1 MTAAGTVT
9 LLHAFCTQSGCPD
22 GYNPTAGLVQGSD
35 GNLYGE
41 TLFGGPNGYGAVFKI
56 TTSGTLTTLYSFNS
70 SDGSEPTGGLV
81 QGSDGNFYGTTSH
94 GRSPGAEPAQFSR

>member
-22 GYNPTAGLVQGSD
+22 GYNPQAGLVQGSD

-41 TLFGGPNGYGAVFKI
+41 TLFGGPNGVGSVFKI
-56 TTSGTLTTLYSFNS
+56 TTSGTLTTLHSFNY
-70 SDGSEPTGGLV
+70 SDGSEPSGGLV
-81 QGSDGNFYGTTSH
+81 QG
-94 GRSPGAEPAQFSR
+94 Q